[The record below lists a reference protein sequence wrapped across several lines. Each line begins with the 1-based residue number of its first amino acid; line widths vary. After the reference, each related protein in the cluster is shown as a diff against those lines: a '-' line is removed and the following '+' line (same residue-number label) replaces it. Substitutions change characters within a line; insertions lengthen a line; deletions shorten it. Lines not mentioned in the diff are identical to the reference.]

1 MEVTRGIRP
10 GSESLASSN
19 SGIPSGSLR
28 GVKGKGGV
36 VVVQQQQQMGNKF
49 IQF

>member
-19 SGIPSGSLR
+19 SGMPR
-28 GVKGKGGV
+28 GGKGKSGGV
-36 VVVQQQQQMGNKF
+36 VIVQQQQQMGNKL